1 MKLIDYEA
9 LGVIIALTLVI
20 IGTAIIMIFCSGC
33 NSNCTWPWQKP
44 QQIVEPPTPSQQLWE
59 TVKKSNSNWLVTL
72 AIPIIALGAVA
83 MFNGAGKLGMSAIIF
98 GCVNLFMAL
107 ATARF
112 ALWMSI
118 FGLIGSG
125 LAVAVSILS
134 KNKMIVE
141 FIKGIQ
147 NVKTETVYDPLPLSS
162 KAINEVLEKVQSP
175 ATQRLVKNV
184 KAKLKLKGEI

>member
-1 MKLIDYEA
+1 MKNYWIRLIVFV
-9 LGVIIALTLVI
+9 LGFLFMCIAL
-20 IGTAIIMIFCSGC
+20 MGC
-33 NSNCTWPWQKP
+33 HGGNVSWPWNKP
-44 QQIVEPPTPSQQLWE
+44 PQMINDPIPPTPSQQLWE

-125 LAVAVSILS
+125 LAVAASILS
-134 KNKMIVE
+134 KNRALMEIITGVQNYRKTVDTNHIDSELKAAQESPTTQRIV
-141 FIKGIQ
+141 Q
-147 NVKTETVYDPLPLSS
+147 NVKT
-162 KAINEVLEKVQSP
+162 
-175 ATQRLVKNV
+175 
-184 KAKLKLKGEI
+184 KLKLKGEI

>member
-1 MKLIDYEA
+1 MKNYWIRLIVFV
-9 LGVIIALTLVI
+9 LGFLFMCIALT
-20 IGTAIIMIFCSGC
+20 GC
-33 NSNCTWPWQKP
+33 HGGNVSWPWNKP
-44 QQIVEPPTPSQQLWE
+44 PQMINDPIPPTPSQQLWE

-118 FGLIGSG
+118 FGLIGSS

-141 FIKGIQ
+141 FIKGMQ
-147 NVKTETVYDPLPLSS
+147 NVKAETVRDPLPLSS

-175 ATQRLVKNV
+175 ATQRIVQNV
-184 KAKLKLKGEI
+184 KTKLKLKGEI